1 VQASAQEVQEHK
13 KKLESNAF
21 YKLENANADKL
32 AAEQDVPRL
41 EKLLELK
48 AKDKDYFE
56 WN

>member
-1 VQASAQEVQEHK
+1 MQEHK